1 MTSTLSHW
9 YFDWILWLQWFQ
21 WRHSLFKL
29 RPIEKRIAFVFCQ
42 RRNKLG
48 IFAVPACTCPR
59 CFTVVPHCL
68 WCSPLLFSWSAPTV
82 YFTRIFI
89 AMVRSHPAVHT
100 RFCRWYNHI
109 PLKFSFLWGYVT
121 FLVLKC
127 RNPILVITCIVH
139 TDTYTNK
146 GSWKWFFSI
155 RPTELR

>member
-1 MTSTLSHW
+1 MCTYVYECRTSFLKYLEQRFSGWTVSSGGTCRCVQMTSTLSHW

-29 RPIEKRIAFVFCQ
+29 RPIEKRIAFVFCH

-68 WCSPLLFSWSAPTV
+68 WCSPFLYSWPAPTV

-89 AMVRSHPAVHT
+89 VMVRSHPAIHT

-109 PLKFSFLWGYVT
+109 PLNSPF
-121 FLVLKC
+121 C
-127 RNPILVITCIVH
+127 
-139 TDTYTNK
+139 
-146 GSWKWFFSI
+146 
-155 RPTELR
+155 EAM

>member
-48 IFAVPACTCPR
+48 IMHLSALFYSRSTLFMVFAVALLLARADSLFHADFHRHGKVASRST
-59 CFTVVPHCL
+59 L
-68 WCSPLLFSWSAPTV
+68 PLL
-82 YFTRIFI
+82 
-89 AMVRSHPAVHT
+89 
-100 RFCRWYNHI
+100 
-109 PLKFSFLWGYVT
+109 PLVQSYTPKFSFLWGYVT

-146 GSWKWFFSI
+146 GSWKWFFSKD
-155 RPTELR
+155 PQNCVNL